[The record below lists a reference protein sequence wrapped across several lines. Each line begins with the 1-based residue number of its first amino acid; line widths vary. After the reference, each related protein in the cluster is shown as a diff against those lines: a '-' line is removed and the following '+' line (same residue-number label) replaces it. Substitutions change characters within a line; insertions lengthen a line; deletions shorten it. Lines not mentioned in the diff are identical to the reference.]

1 MMNKNLGL
9 TTLGK
14 IHNELIGCDYD
25 IAKVEA
31 ILTHICGCKVSW
43 VDSNIDCG
51 LDDDKTENN
60 YLIRDLFS
68 TEDEIADIRVFYG
81 DVDRR
86 IDYATLTFN

>member
-43 VDSNIDCG
+43 VEAI
-51 LDDDKTENN
+51 
-60 YLIRDLFS
+60 
-68 TEDEIADIRVFYG
+68 
-81 DVDRR
+81 
-86 IDYATLTFN
+86 